1 MSGGN
6 FRYAVSHYTKNG
18 YTYFMHRRDLESNVR
33 NEVSFTTI
41 NTTRDGKLEINRVD
55 VLVKSV
61 LLLLIKL
68 K

>member
-18 YTYFMHRRDLESNVR
+18 YTYFRRDLESNVR